1 MSASLFIEHCP
12 NGLAF
17 YINGELQFHT
27 EDEQIYHEYLVVPAI
42 ALAVGRFSPISTT
55 NSSDQGLR
63 VLICGGGDGLAAR
76 DVLRFPEVSSIDLV
90 DFNPE
95 VVELGKTVF
104 APFNH
109 NSLSER
115 KVNIHIQD
123 AFLFLSDRIQNIAN
137 SGDRYHVVICD
148 FTYPTSL
155 EETRVHSQEWFEL
168 VRQALHPQGVIAEN
182 AVSPDRNTSGFW
194 CMYQTIWSAGAL
206 AKPMQL
212 SIPSFHQHDYGN
224 WGFLLAAND
233 QAITKAELTN
243 IHLPDGLRSLNL
255 DSLLSAFSF
264 PEAIA
269 EQRFEVNIHSLKIPQ
284 LLYYL
289 LNHYPNIIESTDRNI
304 DFLDLDDALEINRLS
319 QAWMR
324 SLAIDPLQLE
334 SVAKLWLEQTQKSH
348 PDLQKLLPVQNP
360 YHTPRMTASW
370 LGSVPQ
376 LLEQINLPRLIDR
389 IISRGKDLPPQA
401 IADLKQLLTRLRSG
415 NQEECKESCED
426 GCEDRNDVAL
436 NRIDSKAFQFST
448 STKLFISLTVTMLVA
463 NLIAPDS
470 VFAKGSSSYSRGV
483 GSNNYSS
490 GVGSNN
496 GWGFA
501 GMIMAAIGVVWL
513 CNLNRD
519 SDSD

>member
-42 ALAVGRFSPISTT
+42 ALAVKRFLDLSVAQG
-55 NSSDQGLR
+55 NSANEGLR

-109 NSLSER
+109 NSLSDH
-115 KVNIHIQD
+115 KVNIHIED
-123 AFLFLSDRIQNIAN
+123 AFLFLSDRIQNIAK
-137 SGDRYHVVICD
+137 SSDLYHVVICD
-148 FTYPTSL
+148 FTYPTSP
-155 EETRVHSQEWFEL
+155 EETRVHSQEWFQL
-168 VRQALHPQGVIAEN
+168 VRQVLHPQGVIAEN
-182 AVSPDRNTSGFW
+182 AVSPDLNTLGFW
-194 CMYQTIWSAGAL
+194 CMYQTIWSAGAI
-206 AKPMQL
+206 AKPMQVH
-212 SIPSFHQHDYGN
+212 IPSFHQHGYGN

-264 PEAIA
+264 ADAIA
-269 EQRFEVNIHSLKIPQ
+269 DQRFAVNIHSLKAPQ

-289 LNHYPNIIESTDRNI
+289 LNPDLNIIESVDRNI
-304 DFLDLDDALEINRLS
+304 DFLDLDDAQEINRLS
-319 QAWMR
+319 QSWMR
-324 SLAIDPLQLE
+324 SLAIDPLRLE
-334 SVAKLWLEQTQKSH
+334 SVAKLWLEQMQKSH
-348 PDLQKLLPVQNP
+348 PDFQKLLPVQNP
-360 YHTPRMTASW
+360 YHTPRMTTSW

-376 LLEQINLPRLIDR
+376 LLDQINLPRLLDR
-389 IISRGKDLPPQA
+389 IITRGKDLPPQV
-401 IADLKQLLTRLRSG
+401 IADLKQLLTKLKSG
-415 NQEECKESCED
+415 NQAEPIEE
-426 GCEDRNDVAL
+426 RNDIAL
-436 NRIDSKAFQFST
+436 IGSESFQPSNP
-448 STKLFISLTVTMLVA
+448 TKLLIALTVTMLVA

-470 VFAKGSSSYSRGV
+470 VFAKGSTSFA
-483 GSNNYSS
+483 SS
-490 GVGSNN
+490 GGDDGLS
-496 GWGFA
+496 WGFT
-501 GMIMAAIGVVWL
+501 GMIMTTIGVVWL
-513 CNLNRD
+513 CNLNAN
-519 SDSD
+519 SDSK

>member
-42 ALAVGRFSPISTT
+42 ALAAKRFLDLSVSQGNIV
-55 NSSDQGLR
+55 NEGLR

-109 NSLSER
+109 DSLSDR

-123 AFLFLSDRIQNIAN
+123 AFLFLSDRLENIAN
-137 SGDRYHVVICD
+137 SGDLYHVVICD
-148 FTYPTSL
+148 FTYPTSP
-155 EETRVHSQEWFEL
+155 EETRVHSQEWFQL
-168 VRQALHPQGVIAEN
+168 IRQVLHPQGIIAEN

-194 CMYQTIWSAGAL
+194 CMYQTIWSAGTI
-206 AKPMQL
+206 AKPMQVH
-212 SIPSFHQHDYGN
+212 IPSFHQHGYGN
-224 WGFLLAAND
+224 WGFLLAATD
-233 QAITKAELTN
+233 QAITQAELTN

-255 DSLLSAFSF
+255 DSLLAAFSF
-264 PEAIA
+264 ADAIA
-269 EQRFEVNIHSLKIPQ
+269 EQRFTVNIHSLKSPQ

-289 LNHYPNIIESTDRNI
+289 LNPHLNMIESTDRDI
-304 DFLDLDDALEINRLS
+304 DFLDLDDAQEINRLS
-319 QAWMR
+319 QSWMR
-324 SLAIDPLQLE
+324 SLVVDPMRLE
-334 SVAKLWLEQTQKSH
+334 SVAKLWLEQMQNSH
-348 PDLQKLLPVQNP
+348 PDFQKLLPVQNP

-376 LLEQINLPRLIDR
+376 LLDQINLPRLLDR
-389 IISRGKDLPPQA
+389 IITRGKDLPPQV
-401 IADLKQLLTRLRSG
+401 IADLKQLLTKLKSG
-415 NQEECKESCED
+415 NQTEQIADRSDIALVGSES
-426 GCEDRNDVAL
+426 
-436 NRIDSKAFQFST
+436 FQPSN
-448 STKLFISLTVTMLVA
+448 STKLLIALTVTMLVA

-470 VFAKGSSSYSRGV
+470 VFAKGSTSYG
-483 GSNNYSS
+483 SS
-490 GVGSNN
+490 GDSEL
-496 GWGFA
+496 GWGF
-501 GMIMAAIGVVWL
+501 GGLIMTTIGFVWL
-513 CNLNRD
+513 SNLYEN
-519 SDSD
+519 SDSK

>member
-42 ALAVGRFSPISTT
+42 ALAVRRFLDLSISQG
-55 NSSDQGLR
+55 NSANVGLR

-109 NSLSER
+109 DSLNDR
-115 KVNIHIQD
+115 KVNIQIQD
-123 AFLFLSDRIQNIAN
+123 AFLFLSDRIEEIAN

-148 FTYPTSL
+148 FTYPSSP
-155 EETRVHSQEWFEL
+155 EETRIHSQEWFQL
-168 VRQALHPQGVIAEN
+168 VRQVLHPQGIIAEN

-194 CMYQTIWSAGAL
+194 CMYQTIWSAGAI

-212 SIPSFHQHDYGN
+212 HIPSFHQHGYGN
-224 WGFLLAAND
+224 WGFLLAATD
-233 QAITKAELTN
+233 QTITKAELTN
-243 IHLPDGLRSLNL
+243 IHLLDGLRSLTL
-255 DSLLSAFSF
+255 DSLLAAFSF
-264 PEAIA
+264 TNAIA
-269 EQRFEVNIHSLKIPQ
+269 EQRFAVNIHSLKQPQ

-289 LNHYPNIIESTDRNI
+289 LNPDPNLIESEEGNI
-304 DFLDLDDALEINRLS
+304 DFLDLDDAQEINRLS
-319 QAWMR
+319 QSWIR
-324 SLAIDPLQLE
+324 SLAIDPLRLE
-334 SVAKLWLEQTQKSH
+334 SVAKLWLEQMQKSH
-348 PDLQKLLPVQNP
+348 PDFQKLLPVQNP

-376 LLEQINLPRLIDR
+376 LLEQINLPRLLDR
-389 IISRGKDLPPQA
+389 IITRGKDLPPQA
-401 IADLKQLLTRLRSG
+401 IADLKQLLTKLQSG
-415 NQEECKESCED
+415 NQGELEE
-426 GCEDRNDVAL
+426 RTDVAL
-436 NRIDSKAFQFST
+436 NRIASEPFQFST
-448 STKLFISLTVTMLVA
+448 STKLLISLTVTMLVA

-470 VFAKGSSSYSRGV
+470 VFAKGSSSYSS
-483 GSNNYSS
+483 GSDSEL
-490 GVGSNN
+490 

-501 GMIMAAIGVVWL
+501 GLIMTTIGFVWL
-513 CNLNRD
+513 SNLYGD
-519 SDSD
+519 SDSK

>member
-42 ALAVGRFSPISTT
+42 ALAVRRFLDLSASRG
-55 NSSDQGLR
+55 NSANEGLR
-63 VLICGGGDGLAAR
+63 VLICGGGDGLVAR

-109 NSLSER
+109 NSLSDR

-148 FTYPTSL
+148 FTYPTSP
-155 EETRVHSQEWFEL
+155 EETRVHSQEWFQL
-168 VRQALHPQGVIAEN
+168 IRQVLHPQGIIAEN

-194 CMYQTIWSAGAL
+194 CMYQTIWGAGL
-206 AKPMQL
+206 IAKPMQVC
-212 SIPSFHQHDYGN
+212 IPSFHQHGYGN

-233 QAITKAELTN
+233 QAITKAELAN
-243 IHLPDGLRSLNL
+243 IQLPDGLRSLNL
-255 DSLLSAFSF
+255 DSLLAAFSF
-264 PEAIA
+264 ANAIA
-269 EQRFEVNIHSLKIPQ
+269 EQRFTVNIHSLKAPQ

-289 LNHYPNIIESTDRNI
+289 LNPHLNTIEPTDRDI
-304 DFLDLDDALEINRLS
+304 DFLDLDDAQEINRLS
-319 QAWMR
+319 QSWMR
-324 SLAIDPLQLE
+324 SLAVDPMRLE
-334 SVAKLWLEQTQKSH
+334 SVAKLWLEQMQKSH
-348 PDLQKLLPVQNP
+348 PDFQKLLPVQNP

-376 LLEQINLPRLIDR
+376 LLEQINLPRLLDR
-389 IISRGKDLPPQA
+389 IITRGKDLPPQT
-401 IADLKQLLTRLRSG
+401 IADLKQLLTKLKSG
-415 NQEECKESCED
+415 NQEAQIADRSDIALIGSES
-426 GCEDRNDVAL
+426 
-436 NRIDSKAFQFST
+436 FQPSNP
-448 STKLFISLTVTMLVA
+448 TKLLIALTVTMLVA

-470 VFAKGSSSYSRGV
+470 VFAKGSTSYG
-483 GSNNYSS
+483 SS
-490 GVGSNN
+490 GGGDDLS
-496 GWGFA
+496 WGFG
-501 GMIMAAIGVVWL
+501 GMIMTTIGIVWL
-513 CNLNRD
+513 SNLYGN
-519 SDSD
+519 SDSK

>member
-27 EDEQIYHEYLVVPAI
+27 QDEQVYHEYLVVPAI
-42 ALAVGRFSPISTT
+42 AIAVRRFLDLAIS
-55 NSSDQGLR
+55 QHEGLR

-95 VVELGKTVF
+95 VLALGKTVF

-109 NSLSER
+109 DSLSDR
-115 KVNIHIQD
+115 KVNIHCQD
-123 AFLFLSDRIQNIAN
+123 AFLFLSDRLQNIAK

-148 FTYPTSL
+148 FTYPTSP
-155 EETRVHSQEWFEL
+155 EETRVHSQEWFQL
-168 VRQALHPQGVIAEN
+168 VRQVLHPQGILAEN

-194 CMYQTIWSAGAL
+194 CMYQTLWSAGMI
-206 AKPMQL
+206 AKPMQVC
-212 SIPSFHQHDYGN
+212 IPSFHQHGYGN

-233 QAITKAELTN
+233 QAITKTELAN
-243 IHLPDGLRSLNL
+243 IHLPDDLRSLNL

-264 PEAIA
+264 SEAVA
-269 EQRFEVNIHSLKIPQ
+269 EQRFAVNIHSLKAPQ

-289 LNHYPNIIESTDRNI
+289 LNPDANIVESTNYL
-304 DFLDLDDALEINRLS
+304 DFLDLDDAQEINRLS
-319 QAWMR
+319 QSWMR
-324 SLAIDPLQLE
+324 SLAIDPLRLE
-334 SVAKLWLEQTQKSH
+334 SVAKLWLEQMQNSH

-376 LLEQINLPRLIDR
+376 LLEQINLPRLLDR
-389 IISRGKDLPPQA
+389 IIARGKDLPPHA
-401 IADLKQLLTRLRSG
+401 IADLKQLLTKLQSG
-415 NQEECKESCED
+415 NQEERNGS
-426 GCEDRNDVAL
+426 NDVAL
-436 NRIDSKAFQFST
+436 NRIGSETLQFST
-448 STKLFISLTVTMLVA
+448 STKLLISLTVTMLVA

-470 VFAKGSSSYSRGV
+470 VFAKGSTGFVS
-483 GSNNYSS
+483 GSGDSEL
-490 GVGSNN
+490 

-501 GMIMAAIGVVWL
+501 GIIMTTIGVVWL
-513 CNLNRD
+513 SNLYAD
-519 SDSD
+519 SDSK